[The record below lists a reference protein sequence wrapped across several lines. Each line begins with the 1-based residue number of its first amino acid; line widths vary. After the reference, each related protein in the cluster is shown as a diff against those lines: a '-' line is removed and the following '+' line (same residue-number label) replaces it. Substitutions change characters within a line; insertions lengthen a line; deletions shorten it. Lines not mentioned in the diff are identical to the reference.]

1 MAAGG
6 TTTNVA
12 TTNPAVP
19 KVAAANASATDASA
33 SGASSVATTTTA
45 AKPKGVATEWIM
57 PIAAVGLIFVMLVP
71 VPSLLLD
78 LLLALSMTASV
89 LVLLSAIQILRP
101 SQFSVFPSLLLLLTL
116 FRLSLNLASSRR
128 ILLHGNEGVSAAGRV
143 IEAFGSFVV
152 GGNYVVG
159 LVIFIALIAIQ
170 YIVVAHGAV
179 RTAEVTARFTLDAMP
194 GKQMAIDAD
203 LNAGLI
209 NETQARARREQIA
222 RDAEFYGA
230 MDGAARFN
238 QRDAIA
244 TILITAINI
253 VAGFLIGVFQLD
265 IPFREALKTYTV
277 LTVGD
282 GLVTMIPSLLV
293 SMAGGMVVTRASSDQ
308 TLSVDV
314 GRQVLS
320 RRRPLLIASG
330 VMLSL
335 AAIPGLPK
343 FSFILL
349 AAGNAFLA
357 WRAPK
362 LTAEALPTPAA
373 EKKLAK
379 DSVEDL
385 LKLDE
390 LSLEVGYG
398 LVPLVDQNQGG
409 QLLARVK
416 ALRQNLAQQL
426 GFIVPPVH
434 ITDNVKLKPREYV
447 VSLRGVEVA
456 RWEMFQDY
464 MMAISSEG
472 SPRPLPG
479 TPTKEP
485 AFGVAAVWI
494 PAALQNQALA
504 SGYAVVDQTSVL
516 ATHLAEIVKQHAY
529 ELLTRQE
536 VKRLLDRLAESHP
549 KLVEELV
556 PKILSLGEVQK
567 VLQQL
572 LREQVSIR
580 DLPTILETLL
590 DAAATTKNP
599 IALIE
604 AVRQGLGRALVRPLL
619 SDNGGLRVVTLD
631 HTLEEELGRAFS
643 APQAAVSST
652 ALQPNFSRR
661 ILDGLKHLAGEQVSI
676 ASPVLLCSTPARYHL
691 KRLLEPFLPKVVVLS
706 PLEVPPVVEVQSVGV
721 LK

>member
-1 MAAGG
+1 MPPSPTITISA
-6 TTTNVA
+6 
-12 TTNPAVP
+12 PA
-19 KVAAANASATDASA
+19 KSKN
-33 SGASSVATTTTA
+33 TA
-45 AKPKGVATEWIM
+45 AEWIL
-57 PIAAVGLIFVMLVP
+57 PVAAVGLIFVMLVP
-71 VPSLLLD
+71 LPGILLD
-78 LLLALSMTASV
+78 VFLALSLTVSV

-128 ILLHGNEGVSAAGRV
+128 ILLHGNEGAGAAGHV
-143 IEAFGSFVV
+143 IEAFGQFVV

-159 LVIFIALIAIQ
+159 FVLFVALIAIQ
-170 YIVVAHGAV
+170 YLVVAHGAV

-209 NETQARARREQIA
+209 NEAQARARREQVA

-238 QRDAIA
+238 QRDAVA

-253 VAGFLIGVFQLD
+253 IAGFLIGVFQLD

-293 SMAGGMVVTRASSDQ
+293 SMAGGIVVTRASSDA
-308 TLSVDV
+308 TLSLDV
-314 GRQVLS
+314 GRQILS
-320 RRRPLLIASG
+320 RRRPLLIAAG

-343 FSFILL
+343 FSFLLL
-349 AAGNAFLA
+349 AAGAALLA

-362 LTAEALPTPAA
+362 LIEEPAA
-373 EKKLAK
+373 AAAAAAAAAGEKKPAQ

-398 LVPLVDQNQGG
+398 LVPLVDKNQGG

-426 GFIVPPVH
+426 GFIVPPIH
-434 ITDNVKLKPREYV
+434 ITDNVRLKPKEYAIA
-447 VSLRGVEVA
+447 LRGCEVA
-456 RWEMFQDY
+456 RWELYQDNLL
-464 MMAISSEG
+464 AISSEG
-472 SPRPLPG
+472 TPRPLAG
-479 TPTKEP
+479 VATKEP

-494 PAALQNQALA
+494 VPALQNQALA
-504 SGYAVVDQTSVL
+504 TGYAVVDQTSVL
-516 ATHLAEIVKQHAY
+516 ATHLAEVVKQHAY

-536 VKRLLDRLAESHP
+536 TKRLLDRLAESHP

-556 PKILSLGEVQK
+556 PKVLSLGEVQK
-567 VLQQL
+567 TLQQL

-580 DLPTILETLL
+580 DLSTILETLL
-590 DAAATTKNP
+590 DLAPASKNLVLLVEAA
-599 IALIE
+599 
-604 AVRQGLGRALVRPLL
+604 RQARARALVQPLL
-619 SDNGGLRVVTLD
+619 SENGGLRVVTLD
-631 HTLEEELGRAFS
+631 RSLEDELGRAFS
-643 APQAAVSST
+643 GNVPAGST
-652 ALQPNFSRR
+652 TLQPPFARR
-661 ILDGLKHLAGEQVSI
+661 IMDGLRRLAGDQV
-676 ASPVLLCSTPARYHL
+676 AMVAPVLLCSTPARYHL

-706 PLEVPPVVEVQSVGV
+706 PLEVPPVVEVQSLGV
-721 LK
+721 LH

>member
-1 MAAGG
+1 MDQASTAA
-6 TTTNVA
+6 VA
-12 TTNPAVP
+12 
-19 KVAAANASATDASA
+19 ASATKPK
-33 SGASSVATTTTA
+33 SGAA
-45 AKPKGVATEWIM
+45 EWIM
-57 PIAAVGLIFVMLVP
+57 PVAAVGLIFVMLVP
-71 VPSLLLD
+71 LPSLLLD
-78 LLLALSMTASV
+78 AFLALSLTVSV

-128 ILLHGNEGVSAAGRV
+128 ILLHGNEGAGAAGHV
-143 IEAFGSFVV
+143 IEAFGQFVV

-159 LVIFIALIAIQ
+159 FVLFVALIAIQ
-170 YIVVAHGAV
+170 YLVVAHGAV

-209 NETQARARREQIA
+209 NESQARARREQIA

-253 VAGFLIGVFQLD
+253 IAGFLIGVFQLD

-293 SMAGGMVVTRASSDQ
+293 SMAGGIVVTRATSDS

-314 GRQVLS
+314 GRQILG
-320 RRRPLLIASG
+320 RRRPLVIASG
-330 VMLSL
+330 VMLAL

-343 FSFILL
+343 FSFFLL
-349 AAGNAFLA
+349 AAGTGFLA

-362 LTAEALPTPAA
+362 SSEEPTPAMA
-373 EKKLAK
+373 AAAAAGEKKPAQ
-379 DSVEDL
+379 DSVENL

-398 LVPLVDQNQGG
+398 LVALVDKNQGG

-434 ITDNVKLKPREYV
+434 ITDNVRLKPKEYT

-456 RWEMFQDY
+456 RWELYQDNLL
-464 MMAISSEG
+464 AISSEG

-479 TPTKEP
+479 VATKEP

-494 PAALQNQALA
+494 PPAMQNQALA

-516 ATHLAEIVKQHAY
+516 ATHLAEVVKQHAH

-536 VKRLLDRLAESHP
+536 SKRLLDRLAESHP

-556 PKILSLGEVQK
+556 PKVLSLGEVQK
-567 VLQQL
+567 TLQQL

-580 DLPTILETLL
+580 DLSTILETLL
-590 DAAATTKNP
+590 DVAPLNKNP
-599 IALIE
+599 VALVE
-604 AVRQGLGRALVRPLL
+604 AARQALSRALVQPLL
-619 SDNGGLRVVTLD
+619 TESGGLRVVTLD
-631 HTLEEELGRAFS
+631 RSLEEELSRAF
-643 APQAAVSST
+643 AGAGGAAGAGT
-652 ALQPNFSRR
+652 AALQPPFARR
-661 ILDGLKHLAGEQVSI
+661 ILDGMRRLAGDQVSV
-676 ASPVLLCSTPARYHL
+676 ASPVLLCATPARYHL

-706 PLEVPPVVEVQSVGV
+706 PLEVPPVVELQSVGV
-721 LK
+721 LR

>member
-1 MAAGG
+1 M
-6 TTTNVA
+6 
-12 TTNPAVP
+12 P
-19 KVAAANASATDASA
+19 ANAVVD
-33 SGASSVATTTTA
+33 TTA
-45 AKPKGVATEWIM
+45 RVKSKPNAASEWIM

-71 VPSLLLD
+71 LPSLLLD
-78 LLLALSMTASV
+78 ILLALSITAAV

-128 ILLHGNEGVSAAGRV
+128 ILLHGNEGVSAAGKV

-159 LVIFIALIAIQ
+159 FVIFIALIAIQ

-209 NETQARARREQIA
+209 NEVQARSRREQIA

-253 VAGFLIGVFQLD
+253 IAGFLIGVFQLD

-293 SMAGGMVVTRASSDQ
+293 SMAGGMVVTRATSDS

-320 RRRPLLIASG
+320 RRPLLIASG
-330 VMLSL
+330 VMLTL

-343 FSFILL
+343 FSFFLL
-349 AAGNAFLA
+349 AAGTAFLA

-362 LTAEALPTPAA
+362 LTAEAAATPAA
-373 EKKLAK
+373 DKKPAK

-390 LSLEVGYG
+390 LSLEVGYS

-434 ITDNVKLKPREYV
+434 ITDNVRLKPREYV
-447 VSLRGVEVA
+447 VALRGVEVA
-456 RWEMFQDY
+456 RWEMLQDH

-479 TPTKEP
+479 TATKEP

-494 PAALQNQALA
+494 PGALQNQALA

-516 ATHLAEIVKQHAY
+516 ATHLAEVVKQHAH
-529 ELLTRQE
+529 ELLSRQE

-556 PKILSLGEVQK
+556 PKVLSLGEVQK

-580 DLPTILETLL
+580 DLPAILETLL
-590 DAAATTKNP
+590 DTAPATKNP
-599 IALIE
+599 VVLVE
-604 AVRQGLGRALVRPLL
+604 SVRQALGRALVRPLL
-619 SDNGGLRVVTLD
+619 SDTGGLRVVTLD
-631 HTLEEELGRAFS
+631 HALEEELGRAFG
-643 APQAAVSST
+643 APLPPAGASG
-652 ALQPNFSRR
+652 LQPPFARR
-661 ILDGLKHLAGEQVSI
+661 ILDGLRRLAGEQVAV

-691 KRLLEPFLPKVVVLS
+691 KRLLEPFLPKLVVLS

-721 LK
+721 LR

>member
-1 MAAGG
+1 MPANAP
-6 TTTNVA
+6 
-12 TTNPAVP
+12 NPAP
-19 KVAAANASATDASA
+19 AAASKP
-33 SGASSVATTTTA
+33 A
-45 AKPKGVATEWIM
+45 ANATEWIM
-57 PIAAVGLIFVMLVP
+57 PVAAVGLIFVMLVP
-71 VPSLLLD
+71 LPSLLLD
-78 LLLALSMTASV
+78 ILLAISITAAV

-128 ILLHGNEGVSAAGRV
+128 ILLHGNEGVSAAGHV

-159 LVIFIALIAIQ
+159 FVIFIALIAIQ

-209 NETQARARREQIA
+209 NEAQARARREQIA

-253 VAGFLIGVFQLD
+253 IAGFLIGVFQLD

-293 SMAGGMVVTRASSDQ
+293 SMAGGMVVTRASSDA

-320 RRRPLLIASG
+320 RRRPLMIASG

-343 FSFILL
+343 FSFVLL
-349 AAGNAFLA
+349 AAATAFLA
-357 WRAPK
+357 WRAPRMVP
-362 LTAEALPTPAA
+362 EAQAA
-373 EKKLAK
+373 PSVEKKPAK

-390 LSLEVGYG
+390 LSLEVGYS
-398 LVPLVDQNQGG
+398 LVPLVDQAQGG

-434 ITDNVKLKPREYV
+434 ITDNVRLKPREYV
-447 VSLRGVEVA
+447 IALRGVEVA
-456 RWEMFQDY
+456 RWEMYQDQL
-464 MMAISSEG
+464 MAISSEA

-494 PAALQNQALA
+494 PPALQNQALA

-516 ATHLAEIVKQHAY
+516 ATHLAEIVKQHAH
-529 ELLTRQE
+529 ELLSRQE
-536 VKRLLDRLAESHP
+536 TKRLLDRLAESHP

-572 LREQVSIR
+572 LREQVSVR
-580 DLPTILETLL
+580 DLPAILETLL
-590 DAAATTKNP
+590 DSAPAGKNP
-599 IALIE
+599 VILVE
-604 AVRQGLGRALVRPLL
+604 SVRQSLGRALVRPLL

-631 HTLEEELGRAFS
+631 HSLEEELGRAFT
-643 APQAAVSST
+643 AQLPPTGAAG
-652 ALQPNFSRR
+652 LQPPFARR
-661 ILDGLKHLAGEQVSI
+661 ILDGLRRLAGEQVAV
-676 ASPVLLCSTPARYHL
+676 ASPVLLCATPARYHV
-691 KRLLEPFLPKVVVLS
+691 KRLLEPFLPKLVVLS
-706 PLEVPPVVEVQSVGV
+706 PLEIPPVIEVQSIGV
-721 LK
+721 LR

>member
-1 MAAGG
+1 MAVN
-6 TTTNVA
+6 TSS
-12 TTNPAVP
+12 AVP
-19 KVAAANASATDASA
+19 VR
-33 SGASSVATTTTA
+33 SGAG
-45 AKPKGVATEWIM
+45 AKGAVEWIM
-57 PIAAVGLIFVMLVP
+57 PAAAVGLIFVMLVP
-71 VPSLLLD
+71 LPSLLLD
-78 LLLALSMTASV
+78 VLLALSITAAV

-128 ILLHGNEGVSAAGRV
+128 ILLHGNEGVSAAGHV

-159 LVIFIALIAIQ
+159 FVIFIALIAIQ

-209 NETQARARREQIA
+209 NEAQARARREQIA
-222 RDAEFYGA
+222 HDAEFYGA

-253 VAGFLIGVFQLD
+253 IAGFLIGVFQLD

-293 SMAGGMVVTRASSDQ
+293 SMAGGMVVTRASSDA
-308 TLSVDV
+308 TLSMDV
-314 GRQVLS
+314 GRQLLT
-320 RRRPLLIASG
+320 RRPLLIASA
-330 VMLSL
+330 VMLAL

-343 FSFILL
+343 FSFLLL
-349 AAGNAFLA
+349 ASGTAFLA
-357 WRAPK
+357 WRSPKIAADSAAAPAVDK
-362 LTAEALPTPAA
+362 KTA
-373 EKKLAK
+373 AK

-390 LSLEVGYG
+390 LSLEVGYS
-398 LVPLVDQNQGG
+398 LVGLVDQNQGG

-434 ITDNVKLKPREYV
+434 ITDNVRLKPREYV
-447 VSLRGVEVA
+447 VALRGVEVA
-456 RWEMFQDY
+456 RWEMYQDH

-479 TPTKEP
+479 TPTREP
-485 AFGVAAVWI
+485 AFGVPAVWI
-494 PAALQNQALA
+494 PPALQNQALA

-516 ATHLAEIVKQHAY
+516 ATHLAEVVKQHAH
-529 ELLTRQE
+529 ELLSRQE

-572 LREQVSIR
+572 LREMVSVR
-580 DLPTILETLL
+580 DLPAILETLL
-590 DAAATTKNP
+590 DVSPVTKNVVV
-599 IALIE
+599 LVE
-604 AVRQGLGRALVRPLL
+604 SVRQSLGRALVRPLL
-619 SDNGGLRVVTLD
+619 SESGGLRVVTLD
-631 HTLEEELGRAFS
+631 HSLEEELGRAFGAQPS
-643 APQAAVSST
+643 ASGNSN
-652 ALQPNFSRR
+652 LQPSFARR
-661 ILDGLKHLAGEQVSI
+661 VLDGLRSVAGEQI
-676 ASPVLLCSTPARYHL
+676 AVAAPVLLCSTPARYHL
-691 KRLLEPFLPKVVVLS
+691 KRLLEPFLPKLVVLS
-706 PLEVPPVVEVQSVGV
+706 PLEVPPVIEVQSVGV
-721 LK
+721 LR

>member
-1 MAAGG
+1 
-6 TTTNVA
+6 
-12 TTNPAVP
+12 
-19 KVAAANASATDASA
+19 
-33 SGASSVATTTTA
+33 
-45 AKPKGVATEWIM
+45 M
-57 PIAAVGLIFVMLVP
+57 PVAAVGLIFVMLVP
-71 VPSLLLD
+71 VPSLALD
-78 LLLALSMTASV
+78 VLLATSITASV

-128 ILLHGNEGVSAAGRV
+128 ILLHGNEGISAAGRV

-159 LVIFIALIAIQ
+159 FVIFIALIAIQ

-209 NETQARARREQIA
+209 NEAQARARREQIA

-253 VAGFLIGVFQLD
+253 IAGFLIGVFQLD

-293 SMAGGMVVTRASSDQ
+293 SMAGGIVVTRASSDA

-320 RRRPLLIASG
+320 RRRPLVIASG
-330 VMLSL
+330 VMLGL

-349 AAGNAFLA
+349 AAGTAFLA
-357 WRAPK
+357 WRAPR
-362 LTAEALPTPAA
+362 LAGEPAPPAA
-373 EKKLAK
+373 EKKPAK
-379 DSVEDL
+379 ESVEDL

-390 LSLEVGYG
+390 LALEVGYS

-416 ALRQNLAQQL
+416 ALRQNLAQLL

-434 ITDNVKLKPREYV
+434 ITDNVRLKPREYV
-447 VSLRGVEVA
+447 IALRGVEVA
-456 RWEMFQDY
+456 RWEMHQDHL
-464 MMAISSEG
+464 MAISSEG

-516 ATHLAEIVKQHAY
+516 ATHLAEVVKQHAH
-529 ELLTRQE
+529 ELLSRQE

-549 KLVEELV
+549 KLVEELA
-556 PKILSLGEVQK
+556 PKVLSLGEVQK

-580 DLPTILETLL
+580 DLPAILETLL
-590 DAAATTKNP
+590 DVAPVTKSP
-599 IALIE
+599 VALVE
-604 AVRQGLGRALVRPLL
+604 AVRQALGRALVRPLL
-619 SDNGGLRVVTLD
+619 SETGGLRVVTLD
-631 HTLEEELGRAFS
+631 HSLEEELGRAFS
-643 APQAAVSST
+643 GQAAPAGAA
-652 ALQPNFSRR
+652 ALQPPFARR
-661 ILDGLKHLAGEQVSI
+661 ILDGLRRLAGEQVVV

-691 KRLLEPFLPKVVVLS
+691 KRLLEPFLPKIVVLS
-706 PLEVPPVVEVQSVGV
+706 PLEVPPVIEVQSVGV
-721 LK
+721 LR

>member
-1 MAAGG
+1 MAS
-6 TTTNVA
+6 NA
-12 TTNPAVP
+12 TITVTAPGARP
-19 KVAAANASATDASA
+19 KNAAA
-33 SGASSVATTTTA
+33 
-45 AKPKGVATEWIM
+45 EWIM

-71 VPSLLLD
+71 LPSILLD
-78 LLLALSMTASV
+78 LLLATSMTVSV

-128 ILLHGNEGVSAAGRV
+128 ILLHGNEGASAAGHV
-143 IEAFGSFVV
+143 IEAFGQFVV

-159 LVIFIALIAIQ
+159 FVLFVALIAIQ
-170 YIVVAHGAV
+170 YLVVAHGAV

-209 NETQARARREQIA
+209 NEAQARSRREQIA
-222 RDAEFYGA
+222 HDSEFYGA

-253 VAGFLIGVFQLD
+253 IAGFLIGVFQLD

-293 SMAGGMVVTRASSDQ
+293 SMAGGIVVTRASSDA
-308 TLSVDV
+308 TLSMDV
-314 GRQVLS
+314 GRQILS
-320 RRRPLLIASG
+320 RRRPLLIAAG
-330 VMLSL
+330 VMLAL

-343 FSFILL
+343 FSFFLL
-349 AAGNAFLA
+349 AAGTAFLA

-362 LTAEALPTPAA
+362 FNQEPASATAANAAA
-373 EKKLAK
+373 EKKPAQ

-385 LKLDE
+385 LKLDD

-398 LVPLVDQNQGG
+398 LVPLVDKNQGG

-426 GFIVPPVH
+426 GFIVPPIH
-434 ITDNVKLKPREYV
+434 ITDNVRLKPKEY
-447 VSLRGVEVA
+447 SIALRGVEVA
-456 RWEMFQDY
+456 RWELYQDNLL
-464 MMAISSEG
+464 AISSEG
-472 SPRPLPG
+472 SPRALAG
-479 TPTKEP
+479 VPTKEP

-494 PAALQNQALA
+494 PPAMQNQALA
-504 SGYAVVDQTSVL
+504 SSYAVVDQTSVL
-516 ATHLAEIVKQHAY
+516 ATHLAEVVKQHAH

-536 VKRLLDRLAESHP
+536 TKRLLDRLAESHP

-556 PKILSLGEVQK
+556 PKVLSLGEVQK
-567 VLQQL
+567 TLQQL

-580 DLPTILETLL
+580 DLSTILESLL
-590 DAAATTKNP
+590 DLAPANKHPVWLVEGA
-599 IALIE
+599 
-604 AVRQGLGRALVRPLL
+604 RQTLARALVQPLL
-619 SDNGGLRVVTLD
+619 SETGGLRVVTLD
-631 HTLEEELGRAFS
+631 RSLEEELGRAFGAS
-643 APQAAVSST
+643 APAGTTGLSPPFA
-652 ALQPNFSRR
+652 RR
-661 ILDGLKHLAGEQVSI
+661 ILDGLRRLAGEQLAV
-676 ASPVLLCSTPARYHL
+676 ASPVLLCATPARYHL

-706 PLEVPPVVEVQSVGV
+706 PLEVPAVVEVQSLGV
-721 LK
+721 LH

>member
-1 MAAGG
+1 MPAS
-6 TTTNVA
+6 TPA
-12 TTNPAVP
+12 T
-19 KVAAANASATDASA
+19 ASVSA
-33 SGASSVATTTTA
+33 SRPQSA
-45 AKPKGVATEWIM
+45 AEWIM

-71 VPSLLLD
+71 LPSLLLD
-78 LLLALSMTASV
+78 LLLALSMTAAV

-128 ILLHGNEGVSAAGRV
+128 ILLHGNEGPSAAGRV

-159 LVIFIALIAIQ
+159 FVLFVALIAIQ

-209 NETQARARREQIA
+209 NEGQAKARREQIA
-222 RDAEFYGA
+222 HDAEFYGA

-253 VAGFLIGVFQLD
+253 IAGFLIGVFQLD
-265 IPFREALKTYTV
+265 IPFREALRTYTV

-293 SMAGGMVVTRASSDQ
+293 SMAGGIVVTRASSDA

-314 GRQVLS
+314 SRQVLS
-320 RRRPLLIASG
+320 RRRPLVIASG
-330 VMLSL
+330 VMLAL
-335 AAIPGLPK
+335 AAIPGMPK
-343 FSFILL
+343 FSFFLL
-349 AAGNAFLA
+349 AAGTGFLA
-357 WRAPK
+357 WRAGQAA
-362 LTAEALPTPAA
+362 AEAAPAPA
-373 EKKLAK
+373 SEKKPAK
-379 DSVEDL
+379 ESVEDL

-398 LVPLVDQNQGG
+398 LVPMVDQNQGG
-409 QLLARVK
+409 QLLARVA

-434 ITDNVKLKPREYV
+434 ITDNVRLKPREYV
-447 VSLRGVEVA
+447 IALRGVEVA
-456 RWEMFQDY
+456 RWEMHQDHL
-464 MMAISSEG
+464 MAISSEG
-472 SPRPLPG
+472 SPRPVAG

-485 AFGVAAVWI
+485 AFGVAALWI
-494 PAALQNQALA
+494 PPALQNQALT

-516 ATHLAEIVKQHAY
+516 ATHLAEVVKQHAHD
-529 ELLTRQE
+529 LLSRQE
-536 VKRLLDRLAESHP
+536 VKRLLDRMAESHP

-580 DLPTILETLL
+580 DLPAILETLL
-590 DAAATTKNP
+590 DATGLTKHP
-599 IALIE
+599 VLLVE
-604 AVRQGLGRALVRPLL
+604 AVRQTLARSLVRPLL
-619 SDNGGLRVVTLD
+619 SEGGGLRVVTLEPG
-631 HTLEEELGRAFS
+631 LEEELSRAFGAQQPS
-643 APQAAVSST
+643 AGAG
-652 ALQPNFSRR
+652 ALQPPFARR
-661 ILDGLKHLAGEQVSI
+661 IVDGLRRLAGEQVSI
-676 ASPVLLCSTPARYHL
+676 ASPVVLCSTPARYHL
-691 KRLLEPFLPKVVVLS
+691 KRLLEPFLPKLVVLS

-721 LK
+721 LR

>member
-1 MAAGG
+1 MASAI
-6 TTTNVA
+6 A
-12 TTNPAVP
+12 TTVTAPAGQR
-19 KVAAANASATDASA
+19 KNNAA
-33 SGASSVATTTTA
+33 
-45 AKPKGVATEWIM
+45 EWIM

-71 VPSLLLD
+71 LPSVLLD
-78 LLLALSMTASV
+78 LLLAVSMTISV

-128 ILLHGNEGVSAAGRV
+128 ILLHGNEGASAAGHV
-143 IEAFGSFVV
+143 IEAFGQFVV

-159 LVIFIALIAIQ
+159 FVLFMALIAIQ
-170 YIVVAHGAV
+170 YLVVAHGAV

-209 NETQARARREQIA
+209 NEGQARARREQIA
-222 RDAEFYGA
+222 HDAEFYGA

-253 VAGFLIGVFQLD
+253 IAGFLIGVFQLD

-293 SMAGGMVVTRASSDQ
+293 SMAGGIVVTRASSDA

-320 RRRPLLIASG
+320 RRRPLIIAAG
-330 VMLSL
+330 VMLAL

-343 FSFILL
+343 FSFFLL
-349 AAGNAFLA
+349 AAGTGFLA

-362 LTAEALPTPAA
+362 SGTEPTTTATAA
-373 EKKLAK
+373 AAGSDKKPAK
-379 DSVEDL
+379 DSVEDM

-398 LVPLVDQNQGG
+398 LVALVDVNQGG

-426 GFIVPPVH
+426 GFIVPPIH
-434 ITDNVKLKPREYV
+434 ITDNVRLKPKEYAI
-447 VSLRGVEVA
+447 SLRGVEVA
-456 RWEMFQDY
+456 HWELHQENLL
-464 MMAISSEG
+464 AISSEG

-479 TPTKEP
+479 VATKEP
-485 AFGVAAVWI
+485 AFGAAAVWI
-494 PAALQNQALA
+494 PPALQNQALA

-516 ATHLAEIVKQHAY
+516 ATHLAEVVKQHAH

-536 VKRLLDRLAESHP
+536 TKRLLDRLAESHP

-567 VLQQL
+567 TLQQL
-572 LREQVSIR
+572 LREQVSVR
-580 DLPTILETLL
+580 DLSTILETLL
-590 DAAATTKNP
+590 DVAPANKNP
-599 IALIE
+599 VLLVESARQAL
-604 AVRQGLGRALVRPLL
+604 ARALVRPLL
-619 SDNGGLRVVTLD
+619 SESGGLRVVTLD
-631 HTLEEELGRAFS
+631 RALEEELSRAFG
-643 APQAAVSST
+643 AQVPAGGV
-652 ALQPNFSRR
+652 ALQPPFARR
-661 ILDGLKHLAGEQVSI
+661 ILDGLRRLAGEQV
-676 ASPVLLCSTPARYHL
+676 ALATPVLLCATPARYHL

-706 PLEVPPVVEVQSVGV
+706 PLEVPPVIEVQSLGV
-721 LK
+721 LR

>member
-1 MAAGG
+1 MP
-6 TTTNVA
+6 A
-12 TTNPAVP
+12 T
-19 KVAAANASATDASA
+19 ASAPAS
-33 SGASSVATTTTA
+33 TTS
-45 AKPKGVATEWIM
+45 AKPKNAAEWIM

-71 VPSLLLD
+71 LPSLLLD
-78 LLLALSMTASV
+78 VLLAMSITAAV

-159 LVIFIALIAIQ
+159 FVIFIALIAIQ

-209 NETQARARREQIA
+209 NEAQARARREQIA

-253 VAGFLIGVFQLD
+253 IAGFLIGVFQLD

-293 SMAGGMVVTRASSDQ
+293 SMAGGIVVTRASSDA

-343 FSFILL
+343 FSFLLL
-349 AAGNAFLA
+349 AAGTAFLA
-357 WRAPK
+357 WRAPQ
-362 LTAEALPTPAA
+362 LTAEPPVTAA
-373 EKKLAK
+373 PEKKPAK

-385 LKLDE
+385 LRLDE

-434 ITDNVKLKPREYV
+434 ITDNVRLKPREYAIA
-447 VSLRGVEVA
+447 LRGVEVA
-456 RWEMFQDY
+456 RWEMLQDQ

-494 PAALQNQALA
+494 APALQNQALA
-504 SGYAVVDQTSVL
+504 AGYAVVDQTSVL
-516 ATHLAEIVKQHAY
+516 ATHLAEVVKQHAY
-529 ELLTRQE
+529 ELLSRQE
-536 VKRLLDRLAESHP
+536 AKRLLDRLAESHP

-556 PKILSLGEVQK
+556 PKVLSLGEVQK

-580 DLPTILETLL
+580 DLPAILETLL
-590 DAAATTKNP
+590 DVSPATKNP
-599 IALIE
+599 VVLVE
-604 AVRQGLGRALVRPLL
+604 SVRQALGRALVRPLL
-619 SDNGGLRVVTLD
+619 SEGGGLRVVTLD
-631 HTLEEELGRAFS
+631 HALEEELGRAFTAPPAGAS
-643 APQAAVSST
+643 AAP
-652 ALQPNFSRR
+652 LQPPFARR
-661 ILDGLKHLAGEQVSI
+661 ILDGLKRLAGDQVAV
-676 ASPVLLCSTPARYHL
+676 ASPVLLCATPARYHL
-691 KRLLEPFLPKVVVLS
+691 KRLLEPFLPKLVVLS
-706 PLEVPPVVEVQSVGV
+706 PLEIPPVIEVQSVGV
-721 LK
+721 LR